1 MRVFDGKGLAIHAV
15 LESCARYREVPRE
28 VLTEVRVGQPLSR
41 VMLSVR
47 DADAFI
53 MAEGNTDSGAIASAS
68 RILRGQRP
76 WHVRTAFI
84 WELRDLRVDHDGVV
98 RVGKVTNRSRRCT
111 MRRSRTRS

>member
-1 MRVFDGKGLAIHAV
+1 MKVPDGNGVAIRAV
-15 LESCARYREVPRE
+15 PESCATHREVRRE

-41 VMLSVR
+41 ELLFVR

-53 MAEGNTDSGAIASAS
+53 MAEGNTGSRDIASAS

-84 WELRDLRVDHDGVV
+84 RELRDLRVGHDGVV
-98 RVGKVTNRSRRCT
+98 RVGKVTSRSR
-111 MRRSRTRS
+111 